1 MKELVFIFVSYVFY
15 LNKTNY
21 LFSIFFAI
29 MFIRLGFRLL
39 NILIN
44 LNKNSN
50 KIMYSNPNLNK
61 VKNNKSFFSNNVC
74 TFKDVVVINKM
85 FKRSMLNGVNNIVIK
100 RTSDIIKYK
109 TLKSDIIYNSSTN
122 NKIIGPNYN
131 NLIIPKLNSGNYA
144 FHTLLERNSYVVNN
158 DIVTCE
164 ADDVIKTLNFYKQIK
179 IKKDESYAL

>member
-1 MKELVFIFVSYVFY
+1 MDIPPSLSRNVS
-15 LNKTNY
+15 
-21 LFSIFFAI
+21 LFSEMGALVCLVLNRFTHSRWIFNTLSIAKEEIIFE
-29 MFIRLGFRLL
+29 
-39 NILIN
+39 LIN

-131 NLIIPKLNSGNYA
+131 NLII
-144 FHTLLERNSYVVNN
+144 FR
-158 DIVTCE
+158 
-164 ADDVIKTLNFYKQIK
+164 
-179 IKKDESYAL
+179 